1 MKQFDKWN
9 MKQPKVIP
17 PFEGKRYYSLID
29 EERRVAW
36 KAALGWIL
44 NKFDGK
50 TDMLTLGLDI
60 TEELK

>member
-1 MKQFDKWN
+1 MTEFDKWN
-9 MKQPKVIP
+9 MKQLRVIP

-36 KAALGWIL
+36 KAALGWVL
-44 NKFDGK
+44 KFDGK